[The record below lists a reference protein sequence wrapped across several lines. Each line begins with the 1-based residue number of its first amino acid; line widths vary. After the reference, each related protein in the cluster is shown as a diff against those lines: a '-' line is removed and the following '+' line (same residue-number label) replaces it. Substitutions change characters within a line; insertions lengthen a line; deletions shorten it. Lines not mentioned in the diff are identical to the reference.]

1 MIKIRS
7 IIFSLILLLPT
18 IAFSQLDLPTYK
30 FGRVLSLA
38 NSYYVDS
45 VNTDK
50 LVEKAIIAMLKELDP
65 HSVYI
70 SKEEVARM
78 NEPLEGSFDG
88 VGIQFNI
95 LDDTLLVVNPI
106 PGGPSEKL
114 GIRAGDRIIE
124 IDDTLV
130 AGTGLKNSDVVK
142 KLRGKKGTIV
152 NVKIQR
158 KNVKDLL
165 DFAITRDKIPIY
177 SLDASYMVDDE
188 IGYIKLNRFA
198 ATSMDEFYKAFA
210 KLKEQGLKSL
220 IIDLRGNGGG
230 YLRTAVNLADQ
241 FLTENKMIVY
251 TEGLHNPRYEEKAT
265 KNGVFLEGELVVLVN
280 EGSASASEIVSGA
293 IQDQDRGIIIGR
305 RTFGKGLVQ
314 RPYILPDNSMIRL
327 TVAHYYNP
335 SGRCIQKSYAKGEK
349 DYAEDLIRR
358 YNNGELTNA
367 DSIHF
372 PDSLKYETLKYKRT
386 VYGGGGIMPDIFIP
400 IDTTKV
406 SEYYG
411 KLVRK
416 GVIYQFTLDYMDD
429 HRAELEKKYP
439 DFKTYNST
447 FIVDKKMLKALYK
460 RADKEKIE
468 STDEDKEKALKDNS
482 QLIKALIARDLWDM
496 SEYFQVVNPESK
508 AYTTAIEVL
517 HDSKKYKKLFKK
529 KK

>member
-1 MIKIRS
+1 MIKIKTLV
-7 IIFSLILLLPT
+7 LILLLPFLG
-18 IAFSQLDLPTYK
+18 FSQLDLPTYK

-45 VNTDK
+45 INTDK
-50 LVEKAIIAMLKELDP
+50 LVETAIVAMLKDLDP

-88 VGIQFNI
+88 IGVQFNI

-114 GIRAGDRIIE
+114 GIRAGDRIME
-124 IDDTLV
+124 INDTLV
-130 AGTGLKNSDVVK
+130 AGVGLKNSDVFK
-142 KLRGKKGTIV
+142 YLRGKKGTIV
-152 NVKIQR
+152 TVKIKR
-158 KNVKDLL
+158 RNTKDLIE
-165 DFAITRDKIPIY
+165 FAIARDKIPIF

-198 ATSMDEFYKAFA
+198 ATSMDEFFKAFIQ
-210 KLKEQGLKSL
+210 LKQEGLKSL

-241 FLTENKMIVY
+241 FLPENNMIVY
-251 TEGLHNPRYEEKAT
+251 TEGLNNPRHEEKSS
-265 KNGVFLEGELVVLVN
+265 KNGVFLEGKLVILVN

-293 IQDQDRGIIIGR
+293 MQDQDRAVIIGR
-305 RTFGKGLVQ
+305 RTFAKGLVQ

-327 TVAHYYNP
+327 TVARYYTP
-335 SGRCIQKSYAKGEK
+335 AGRCIQKSYAKGEK
-349 DYAEDLIRR
+349 DYSEDIIHR
-358 YNNGELTNA
+358 YNSGELTNA

-372 PDSLKYETLKYKRT
+372 PDSLKYATLKYKRS

-400 IDTTKV
+400 LDTTKV
-406 SEYYG
+406 AEFYG

-416 GVIYQFTLDYMDD
+416 GIIYQFTLDYMDN
-429 HRAELEKKYP
+429 HRDDLKQKYP
-439 DFKTYNST
+439 DFKLYNST
-447 FIVDKKMLKALYK
+447 FKVDDNMLTELYK
-460 RADKEKIE
+460 RAEKEKIE
-468 STDEDKEKALKDNS
+468 FTDEDREKALKENS
-482 QLIKALIARDLWDM
+482 HLIKALIARDLWDM
-496 SEYFQVVNPESK
+496 SEYFQIVNPESK

-517 HDSKKYKKLFKK
+517 HNSKRYKNVFKK
-529 KK
+529 K

>member
-1 MIKIRS
+1 MTKIKS
-7 IIFSLILLLPT
+7 IIFSVVLLIPT
-18 IAFSQLDLPTYK
+18 IVFSQLDLPTYK

-50 LVEKAIIAMLKELDP
+50 LVETAIVAMLKELDP

-70 SKEEVARM
+70 SKEEVAKM

-114 GIRAGDRIIE
+114 GIRAGDRIIF

-130 AGTGLKNSDVVK
+130 AGIGLKNSDVVK

-152 NVKIQR
+152 TVKIKR
-158 KNVKDLL
+158 NGLKELL
-165 DFAITRDKIPIY
+165 EFPITRDKIPIY
-177 SLDASYMVDDE
+177 SLDASYMIDNE
-188 IGYIKLNRFA
+188 IGYMKLNRFA
-198 ATSMDEFYKAFA
+198 ATSMGEFYKAFA
-210 KLKEQGLKSL
+210 KLKEQGVKSL
-220 IIDLRGNGGG
+220 ILDLRGNGGG

-251 TEGLHNPRYEEKAT
+251 TEGLHNPRYEEHAT
-265 KNGVFLEGELVVLVN
+265 KNGVFLEGKLVVLVD

-293 IQDQDRGIIIGR
+293 IQDQDRGVIIGR

-314 RPYILPDNSMIRL
+314 RPYMLPDNSMIRL

-349 DYAEDLIRR
+349 DYAEDLIHR
-358 YNNGELTNA
+358 YNNGELLNA

-372 PDSLKYETLKYKRT
+372 PDSLKHQTLKYKRT

-400 IDTTKV
+400 IDTNRV
-406 SEYYG
+406 SSFYG
-411 KLVRK
+411 KMVRK
-416 GVIYQFTLDYMDD
+416 GIIYQFTLNYMDD
-429 HRAELEKKYP
+429 NRAALKKKYP
-439 DFKTYNST
+439 NFNTFNKSFEVTEAMLSELYARAEKAKIEFTFK
-447 FIVDKKMLKALYK
+447 
-460 RADKEKIE
+460 DKE
-468 STDEDKEKALKDNS
+468 DALKDNS
-482 QLIKALIARDLWDM
+482 KLIKALIARDLWDM

-508 AYTTAIEVL
+508 AYQKAIEVL
-517 HDSKKYKKLFKK
+517 HDSKMYNNIFKK
-529 KK
+529 K

>member
-1 MIKIRS
+1 MIKIKS
-7 IIFSLILLLPT
+7 IVFSLILLIPT
-18 IAFSQLDLPTYK
+18 ITFSQLDLPTYK

-88 VGIQFNI
+88 VGVQFNI

-114 GIRAGDRIIE
+114 GIKAGDRIIM

-130 AGTGLKNSDVVK
+130 AGIGLKNSDVVK

-152 NVKIQR
+152 TVKILRSNVKE
-158 KNVKDLL
+158 LL
-165 DFAITRDKIPIY
+165 EFPITRDKIPIY
-177 SLDASYMVDDE
+177 SLDASYMIDNE

-198 ATSMDEFYKAFA
+198 ATSMDEFYKAYA
-210 KLKEQGLKSL
+210 KLKEQGIKSL
-220 IIDLRGNGGG
+220 ILDLRGNGGG

-265 KNGVFLEGELVVLVN
+265 KNGVFLEGKLVVLVD

-293 IQDQDRGIIIGR
+293 IQDQDRGVIIGR

-349 DYAEDLIRR
+349 DYAEDLIHR
-358 YNNGELTNA
+358 YNNGELLNA

-372 PDSLKYETLKYKRT
+372 PDSLKHQTLKYKRT
-386 VYGGGGIMPDIFIP
+386 VYGGGGIMPDVFIP
-400 IDTTKV
+400 IDTNRV
-406 SEYYG
+406 SDFYG
-411 KLVRK
+411 KMVRK
-416 GVIYQFTLDYMDD
+416 GIIYQFTLNYMDD
-429 HRAELEKKYP
+429 HRAELEKKYT
-439 DFKTYNST
+439 DFKMFDKT
-447 FIVDKKMLKALYK
+447 FKVSEAMLVELYA
-460 RADKEKIE
+460 RAEKSKIE
-468 STDEDKEKALKDNS
+468 FTFKDKEKALKDNS
-482 QLIKALIARDLWDM
+482 KLIKALIARDLWDM
-496 SEYFQVVNPESK
+496 SEYYQVVNPESK
-508 AYTTAIEVL
+508 AYTTAIEL
-517 HDSKKYKKLFKK
+517 LLDSKKYNNVFKK
-529 KK
+529 K